1 MKGSMSHGEGR
12 IQILPER
19 LTRTD
24 STIRNTQT
32 FIPQRASVEAD
43 TYMPDSESERSS
55 KQNVPKAQKT
65 THHAEW
71 VKGKCPPK
79 RPHKMTKEEKAIGQ
93 FKNIDFTRRDSQ
105 PQLTVQTLEFPDANI
120 PRTDIEKRDE
130 CGQPEKKMVKPKKG
144 APVYL
149 SSSSSQFRDG
159 VFTVKMRE
167 QPCTTSSVI
176 REDLPT
182 SRSREGSYRAAGP
195 HSREMLDSEHKPSG
209 GPKNLKG
216 ARWQPPCDASQV
228 VGAPAR
234 YIGRCPKNFQQLT
247 KLAPVRQ
254 KFFLTQDP
262 RKTHCLVNPSALRH
276 KKLSREQEN
285 KLIGKMVK
293 HGDNVCASS
302 RSESSDTFVCEVIDL
317 ENPVNLD
324 FQGMDYKNTYAK
336 DEQEQQNQMTY
347 WQVVRYMQRRHTK
360 KVTEMKVEEEL
371 QRERLAVPA
380 VFHTT
385 IKDTPPVEPPPEK
398 PFKLAELFR
407 SPDKVANKQKIAD
420 EVKRRDV
427 RYKEIYLRNKK
438 RNAERA
444 KLQREQEIAAKSV
457 MARTVAERDLQ
468 EDVAKIDDDIER
480 SFRKFEYIPPVI
492 RKRKF
497 FPNTLTETE
506 RLKRMMHKENCVRR
520 DQARVTQEF
529 YLARTGRVKKYPDAA
544 QQLRCEDSIDGSV
557 GSTPSE
563 KSSDDE
569 DYLKVGK
576 IGDKF
581 QLRGFHFKHG
591 DGLRGKLHRHQI
603 MEGQRT
609 VKGCP
614 TRDEWLNHLA
624 PRKEPIKLDV
634 ERGIIK
640 NIDPDDPTLDLF
652 PPQGMLHTKKEHTSA
667 IKEFIGKR
675 LGMHYHRVLRKNL
688 RLVKPHLKYNVRKF
702 NLIRYVFP
710 EKIIVPESTNLQDD
724 ANDAM
729 ADQANTTPEYLA
741 LKQSIAKAKHLKQK
755 LARMKLLGLR
765 CVEARQMREQ
775 SPCDVKEEVHDLD
788 WVPPVEAYVPAD
800 KAAEEEQ
807 ETDAERMEGGFDDP
821 ECKSSCASAIP
832 MFPSLDQRGNMPA
845 PVTREKTL
853 LIHPR
858 RQRDYAAERV
868 PSAQFNEA
876 ILNSHMPM
884 LEKIQHD
891 RIKFANVR
899 TPKRPFT
906 ERLEARHHHDHWD
919 PTQVKEVH
927 VHYHTKTVYPE
938 ITVQEQ
944 PEKVPIVNFIKANP
958 PCKQYLDEDLTLPHY
973 DFEQMIKDHMAAT
986 HTDDKD
992 AGREVVQDLCHAYDF
1007 IFHSRKPEELTTLD
1021 FPGRKQYLEFL
1032 RETREAIYGEKDIE
1046 PGEERL
1052 LVDRKAIE
1060 AELEEDLKSIEG
1072 CLTSLSSSEC
1082 TNLSKDSG
1090 SFMLLEDEMKI
1101 PLEYIRKP
1109 LVPFEEMRRSR
1120 FQAEVINVEAEAA
1133 NPYRTLPFSG
1143 QLREQ
1148 MVMLGPKDSF
1158 FTFSSRLRNGLR
1170 MRLEVPVTDVKTTL
1184 IGPGHNKYYG
1194 SVITDLD
1201 ENYIDELKNRA
1212 TVKSFNFKTGM
1223 ELLKVAMR
1231 LKYESLLIQGK
1242 VVRTK
1247 IYDTLNE
1254 RHWQDMI
1261 NTQLLYEGLF
1271 AKWEKKEYNAT
1282 MTQMYQVKK
1291 FYETTDMLKQ
1301 EYRELE
1307 REQIRLNMDIVFTEG
1322 HWIHCVMLQNFHY
1335 LIGDEEWRAENDWIH
1350 LVPVK
1355 KKQQT
1360 DTEKSAPGEE
1370 DENVQYVLEPYDE
1383 SIAKRSIVNIRV
1395 RDKDDAWAIHDFY
1408 YDVYMKNIHPV
1419 LQVFPDAHTFL
1430 KGIDRL
1436 KNKTFMQL
1444 LEMHYTLSVHT
1455 ELQSKKEAFVDWCN
1469 NDLREKQEYV
1479 ARKSAK
1485 KYFMED
1491 RAIEMEKRAHFFLDK
1506 PVADSFADEEFNKH
1520 RGILAEVW
1528 RRMIP
1533 TSVRGSSDTI
1543 PNASDM
1549 VAAISNVVLDV
1560 LNKFEFL
1567 NPEKVAVV
1575 ELELR
1580 KTRKYE
1586 EKLSFQAYQVERR
1599 IDSEMKKV
1607 RHNLLPPYK
1616 KPKKTG
1622 PLQRLYLKKRVP
1634 RVVPP
1639 PTIITENA
1647 RNFLRAFTEDGIVIE
1662 GFTQDAGAESGQDN
1676 IVPFYFDHFLKMNGY
1691 TPNYN
1696 FKTNIEMR
1704 DGPEI
1709 NRFQIRE
1716 IIPEVLQKVDNW
1728 ETNNRK
1734 IMEDNIQRNPKM
1746 YENVN

>member
-1 MKGSMSHGEGR
+1 MHHGA
-12 IQILPER
+12 
-19 LTRTD
+19 
-24 STIRNTQT
+24 QT
-32 FIPQRASVEAD
+32 FIPHRASVEAD
-43 TYMPDSESERSS
+43 TYMPDSESERGS
-55 KQNVPKAQKT
+55 KVNIPKVQKKS
-65 THHAEW
+65 THGEW
-71 VKGKCPPK
+71 VKGSCPPK
-79 RPHKMTKEEKAIGQ
+79 RPHKMTKEEKAIGE
-93 FKNIDFTRRDSQ
+93 FKNIDFTRRDSD

-120 PRTDIEKRDE
+120 PRTEIEKRDE
-130 CGQPEKKMVKPKKG
+130 CGQREKKQVKPKKG
-144 APVYL
+144 APIYL
-149 SSSSSQFRDG
+149 SSSSSRFRDG
-159 VFTVKMRE
+159 VFTVKMRD
-167 QPCTTSSVI
+167 QPCTPPSVLGY
-176 REDLPT
+176 EMKQVH
-182 SRSREGSYRAAGP
+182 SRGSYDSEGP
-195 HSREMLDSEHKPSG
+195 HSSEMIDSEHQPSG

-228 VGAPAR
+228 VGAPPR
-234 YIGRCPKNFQQLT
+234 YIGRCPKNFQQMN

-276 KKLSREQEN
+276 KKLSAEQEN

-336 DEQEQQNQMTY
+336 DEQEQQNQQTY
-347 WQVVRYMQRRHTK
+347 WRVVRYMQRRHTK
-360 KVTEMKVEEEL
+360 KVTEMKVEQEL
-371 QRERLAVPA
+371 QADRVAVPA

-385 IKDTPPVEPPPEK
+385 IKDVPPVVPPPEK
-398 PFKLAELFR
+398 PFKLAVLFR
-407 SPDKVANKQKIAD
+407 SPDKVANKQKIAE
-420 EVKRRDV
+420 EVRRREV
-427 RYKEIYLRNKK
+427 RYKDIYLRNKK
-438 RNAERA
+438 RKAERA
-444 KLQREQEIAAKSV
+444 QVQKEQEIAAKSV
-457 MARTVAERDLQ
+457 MARTVAEQDLH

-506 RLKRMMHKENCVRR
+506 RLKRIMHKENCVRR
-520 DQARVTQEF
+520 DQARVTQQF
-529 YLARTGRVKKYPDAA
+529 YLNRTGRLKKYPDAE

-569 DYLKVGK
+569 DYLMVGK

-609 VKGCP
+609 VKGCL
-614 TRDEWLNHLA
+614 TRDEWLNQLA

-640 NIDPDDPTLDLF
+640 HIDPDDPTLDLF
-652 PPQGMLHTKKEHTSA
+652 PPQAMLHTKKQHTSA

-688 RLVKPHLKYNVRKF
+688 RLVKPRLQYHVKKF

-710 EKIIVPESTNLQDD
+710 EKIIVPEATNVQDE

-729 ADQANTTPEYLA
+729 ADQADTTPEYLA
-741 LKQSIAKAKHLKQK
+741 LKQRIAKAKHLKQK

-765 CVEARQMREQ
+765 CVEARQLREI
-775 SPCDVKEEVHDLD
+775 SPCDIKEEVRDLD
-788 WVPPVEAYVPAD
+788 WVPPVEQLDRATTD
-800 KAAEEEQ
+800 EEPRES
-807 ETDAERMEGGFDDP
+807 DFDRMEGGFDDP
-821 ECKSSCASAIP
+821 AAFNGSKPSIKTPGASIHTASG
-832 MFPSLDQRGNMPA
+832 FPTLDQRGNMPA

-868 PSAQFNEA
+868 PSAHFNEA
-876 ILNSHMPM
+876 ILKSGMPM

-891 RIKFANVR
+891 SIKFANVR
-899 TPKRPFT
+899 TPKRPYT

-958 PCKQYLDEDLTLPHY
+958 PCKQYLDQDLTMPKY
-973 DFEQMIKDHMAAT
+973 DFQQMIKDHMAAT
-986 HTDDKD
+986 RKDDKD
-992 AGREVVQDLCHAYDF
+992 AAREVVQDLCHPYDF
-1007 IFHSRKPEELTTLD
+1007 IFHSRNPEELTTLD

-1032 RETREAIYGEKDIE
+1032 RETREAIYETKDIE

-1120 FQAEVINVEAEAA
+1120 FQAEVIDVEAEAA

-1158 FTFSSRLRNGLR
+1158 FTFSTRLRNGLR

-1184 IGPGHNKYYG
+1184 IGPRTNKYYG

-1242 VVRTK
+1242 MVRTK

-1254 RHWQDMI
+1254 KHWQDMR

-1282 MTQMYQVKK
+1282 MTQMYQVKTY
-1291 FYETTDMLKQ
+1291 YELTDRLKQ
-1301 EYRELE
+1301 EYRQLE
-1307 REQIRLNMDIVFTEG
+1307 REQIKINMDIVFTEG

-1350 LVPVK
+1350 LVPDK
-1355 KKQQT
+1355 KKQI
-1360 DTEKSAPGEE
+1360 DTEKGVSGEE

-1408 YDVYMKNIHPV
+1408 YDVYMQNIHPV
-1419 LQVFPDAHTFL
+1419 LQVFPDAHAFL
-1430 KGIDRL
+1430 KGIDHL
-1436 KNKTFMQL
+1436 KNKTFMLL

-1469 NDLREKQEYV
+1469 NDLKEKQEYV

-1491 RAIEMEKRAHFFLDK
+1491 RASEMEKRAHFFLDK

-1549 VAAISNVVLDV
+1549 VAAISNVVLEV

-1567 NPEKVAVV
+1567 DPERVREV
-1575 ELELR
+1575 EQELR
-1580 KTRKYE
+1580 KTRRYE
-1586 EKLSFQAYQVERR
+1586 EKLSYQAYQVERR

-1607 RHNLLPPYK
+1607 RHNLQPPYK

-1622 PLQRLYLKKRVP
+1622 PLQRLYLKKRIPKV
-1634 RVVPP
+1634 VVPP
-1639 PTIITENA
+1639 VVISENA

-1662 GFTQDAGAESGQDN
+1662 GFTQDAGAESAQDQ
-1676 IVPFYFDHFLKMNGY
+1676 IVPFYFDHFLKLNGY

-1696 FKTNIEMR
+1696 FKTNIEIR

-1728 ETNNRK
+1728 ENNNRK

-1746 YENVN
+1746 YENVS